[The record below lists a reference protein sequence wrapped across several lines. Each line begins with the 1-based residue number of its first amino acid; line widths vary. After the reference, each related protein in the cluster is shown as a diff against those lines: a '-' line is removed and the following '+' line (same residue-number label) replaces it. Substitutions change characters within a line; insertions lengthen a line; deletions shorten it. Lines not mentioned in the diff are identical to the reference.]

1 MSADQIMSI
10 NICQKVFDFFTMFA
24 DLLVR
29 WPLEDGNLL
38 SLICFISIAFVAIL
52 LGAFGVFLVDIS
64 HEGKNRILNIFEFT
78 IGSATFGVAVLGA
91 LLSLLLLAKP
101 DAQNVLPTTT
111 PSFTHTKYSNIVIE
125 SPKRKIYT
133 NNSKVGFTFS
143 YNENDGYVYLDTDG
157 VYDHGIETVFDN
169 QSFIIGDLTGAKGD
183 SNNSVYA
190 RLKKENARIVKTD
203 DAKKYPDY
211 ISYRISKIE
220 VEDGT
225 ATKTAYHQSEK
236 VKIKE
241 LYLELTAYVD
251 ADRLKDA
258 KQDEQDRKNQKDVD
272 QLLNN

>member
-1 MSADQIMSI
+1 MTED
-10 NICQKVFDFFTMFA
+10 ICQKAFDFFTIFA
-24 DLLVR
+24 DLIIR
-29 WPLEDGNLL
+29 SPLEDRSLL
-38 SLICFISIAFVAIL
+38 YLICFLSIAFVAIL
-52 LGAFGVFLVDIS
+52 LGSLGVFLVDIS
-64 HEGKNRILNIFEFT
+64 HEGKNRILNIFEFVAGST
-78 IGSATFGVAVLGA
+78 IFGAAVLGA
-91 LLSLLLLAKP
+91 LLSLLLLSKP
-101 DAQNVLPTTT
+101 DVQNVLPTIT
-111 PSFTHTKYSNIVIE
+111 PSFTHTKYSNIMIE

-143 YNENDGYVYLDTDG
+143 YDENDEHVYLDTDG

-169 QSFIIGDLTGAKGD
+169 QSFIIGDLIGAKGD

-190 RLKKENARIVKTD
+190 RLKKENVKIVKTD

-211 ISYRISKIE
+211 IFYRISKIE

-272 QLLNN
+272 QLLNK

>member
-1 MSADQIMSI
+1 
-10 NICQKVFDFFTMFA
+10 MF
-24 DLLVR
+24 LL
-29 WPLEDGNLL
+29 ET
-38 SLICFISIAFVAIL
+38 
-52 LGAFGVFLVDIS
+52 S
-64 HEGKNRILNIFEFT
+64 HDGKNQARNIFKFAA
-78 IGSATFGVAVLGA
+78 GSATLGAAVLGA
-91 LLSLLLLAKP
+91 LLSLLLLSKP
-101 DAQNVLPTTT
+101 DAQNVLPTIT

-133 NNSKVGFTFS
+133 NNSKVDFTFS
-143 YNENDGYVYLDTDG
+143 YDENDGHVYLDTDG
-157 VYDHGIETVFDN
+157 VYDHGIESVFDN
-169 QSFIIGDLTGAKGD
+169 QSFIIGDLIGAKGD

-190 RLKKENARIVKTD
+190 RLKKENVRIVKTD

-251 ADRLKDA
+251 SDRLKDA
-258 KQDEQDRKNQKDVD
+258 QQDAQDRKNQKDVD
-272 QLLNN
+272 KLLNN

>member
-1 MSADQIMSI
+1 MIMTED
-10 NICQKVFDFFTMFA
+10 ICQKVFDFFTIFA
-24 DLLVR
+24 DLFIR
-29 WPLEDGNLL
+29 RPIEDKALL
-38 SLICFISIAFVAIL
+38 FFLCFISIATVTIFLGSFGMHL
-52 LGAFGVFLVDIS
+52 LDAS
-64 HEGKNRILNIFEFT
+64 HEYKNQTLNIFEFIAGST
-78 IGSATFGVAVLGA
+78 ILGTTVLGA
-91 LLSLLLLAKP
+91 LLSLLLLSKP
-101 DAQNVLPTTT
+101 DVQNVLPTIT
-111 PSFTHTKYSNIVIE
+111 PSFTHTHYSNIVIE

-143 YNENDGYVYLDTDG
+143 YDENDEHVYLDTDG

-169 QSFIIGDLTGAKGD
+169 QSFIIGDLIGSKGD

-190 RLKKENARIVKTD
+190 RLKKENVHIVKTE

-211 ISYRISKIE
+211 ISYKISKIE

-272 QLLNN
+272 QLLNK

>member
-1 MSADQIMSI
+1 MAED
-10 NICQKVFDFFTMFA
+10 ICQKVFDFFTIFA
-24 DLLVR
+24 DLFIR
-29 WPLEDGNLL
+29 RPIEDKSLL
-38 SLICFISIAFVAIL
+38 FFLCFISIAAVTIFLGSFGMFL
-52 LGAFGVFLVDIS
+52 LDRA
-64 HEGKNRILNIFEFT
+64 NRLPNQKPNIFGSVAGYVIIGVT
-78 IGSATFGVAVLGA
+78 IICS
-91 LLSLLLLAKP
+91 LLSLLLLSKP
-101 DAQNVLPTTT
+101 DVQNALPTIT
-111 PSFTHTKYSNIVIE
+111 PSFTHTRYSNIVID

-143 YNENDGYVYLDTDG
+143 YDENDEHVYLDTDG
-157 VYDHGIETVFDN
+157 VYDHGIESVFDN
-169 QSFIIGDLTGAKGD
+169 QSFIISDLIGAKDD

-190 RLKKENARIVKTD
+190 RLKKENVRIVKTD

-211 ISYRISKIE
+211 VSYKISKIE

-251 ADRLKDA
+251 SDRLKDA
-258 KQDEQDRKNQKDVD
+258 QENEQDHKNQKDID

>member
-1 MSADQIMSI
+1 MFTD
-10 NICQKVFDFFTMFA
+10 ICQKVFDFFTIFA
-24 DLLVR
+24 DLIIRYPV
-29 WPLEDGNLL
+29 EDKALL
-38 SLICFISIAFVAIL
+38 FFVCFLSIAFVTIL
-52 LGAFGVFLVDIS
+52 LGSFGMFLLETS
-64 HEGKNRILNIFEFT
+64 HDGKNQARNIFKFAA
-78 IGSATFGVAVLGA
+78 GSATLGAAVLGA
-91 LLSLLLLAKP
+91 LLSLLLLSKP
-101 DAQNVLPTTT
+101 DAQNVLPTIT

-133 NNSKVGFTFS
+133 NNSKVDFTFS
-143 YNENDGYVYLDTDG
+143 YDENDGHVYLDTDG
-157 VYDHGIETVFDN
+157 VYDHGIESVFDN
-169 QSFIIGDLTGAKGD
+169 QSFIIGDLIGAKGD

-190 RLKKENARIVKTD
+190 RLKKENVRIVKTD

-251 ADRLKDA
+251 SDRLKDA
-258 KQDEQDRKNQKDVD
+258 QQDAQDRKNQKDVD
-272 QLLNN
+272 KLLNN

>member
-29 WPLEDGNLL
+29 RPLEDRSLL
-38 SLICFISIAFVAIL
+38 FLICFISIAFVAIL
-52 LGAFGVFLVDIS
+52 LGSLGVFLVNIS
-64 HEGKNRILNIFEFT
+64 HEGKNRTLNIFEFVAGST
-78 IGSATFGVAVLGA
+78 IVGAAVLGA
-91 LLSLLLLAKP
+91 LLSLLLLSKP
-101 DAQNVLPTTT
+101 DVQNVLPTIT
-111 PSFTHTKYSNIVIE
+111 PSFTHTKYSNIMIE

-143 YNENDGYVYLDTDG
+143 YDENDEHVYLDTDG

-169 QSFIIGDLTGAKGD
+169 QSFIIGDLIGAKGD

-190 RLKKENARIVKTD
+190 RLKKENVKIVKTD

-251 ADRLKDA
+251 TDRLKDA
-258 KQDEQDRKNQKDVD
+258 QENEQDYKNQKDVD

>member
-29 WPLEDGNLL
+29 WPLEDRGLL
-38 SLICFISIAFVAIL
+38 SLICFISIAFIAIL
-52 LGAFGVFLVDIS
+52 LGSLGVFLVDIS
-64 HEGKNRILNIFEFT
+64 HEGKNRILNIFEFVAGST
-78 IGSATFGVAVLGA
+78 IFGAAVLGA
-91 LLSLLLLAKP
+91 LLSLLLLSKP
-101 DAQNVLPTTT
+101 NVQNVLPTIT
-111 PSFTHTKYSNIVIE
+111 PSFTHTKYSNIMIE

-143 YNENDGYVYLDTDG
+143 YDENDEHVYLDTDG

-169 QSFIIGDLTGAKGD
+169 QSFIIGDLIGAKGD

-190 RLKKENARIVKTD
+190 RLKKENVKIVKTD

-211 ISYRISKIE
+211 IFYRISKIE

-272 QLLNN
+272 QLLNK

>member
-1 MSADQIMSI
+1 MSTDLITI
-10 NICQKVFDFFTMFA
+10 KDICQKVFDFFTIFA

-29 WPLEDGNLL
+29 WPIEDRNLL

-52 LGAFGVFLVDIS
+52 LGAFGMSLLDAS
-64 HEGKNRILNIFEFT
+64 HEGKNRILNIFEFVAGVGIFGGT
-78 IGSATFGVAVLGA
+78 ILG
-91 LLSLLLLAKP
+91 LILSLLLLAKP

-111 PSFTHTKYSNIVIE
+111 PSFTHTRYSNIVIE

-143 YNENDGYVYLDTDG
+143 YDENDEHVYLDTDG
-157 VYDHGIETVFDN
+157 VYDHGIKTIFDN
-169 QSFIIGDLTGAKGD
+169 QSFIIGDLIGAKGD

-190 RLKKENARIVKTD
+190 RLKKENVRIIKTD

-211 ISYRISKIE
+211 ISYKISKIE

-236 VKIKE
+236 VKLKE
-241 LYLELTAYVD
+241 LYLEVTAYVEP
-251 ADRLKDA
+251 DRLKDA

>member
-29 WPLEDGNLL
+29 WPLEDRSLL

-52 LGAFGVFLVDIS
+52 LGSLGVFLVDIS
-64 HEGKNRILNIFEFT
+64 HEGKNRILNIFEFVAGST
-78 IGSATFGVAVLGA
+78 IFGAAVLGA
-91 LLSLLLLAKP
+91 LLSLLLLSKP
-101 DAQNVLPTTT
+101 DVQNVLPTIT
-111 PSFTHTKYSNIVIE
+111 PSFTHTKYSNIMIE

-143 YNENDGYVYLDTDG
+143 YNENDEHVYLDTDG

-169 QSFIIGDLTGAKGD
+169 QSFIIGDLIGAKGD

-190 RLKKENARIVKTD
+190 RLKKENVKIVKTD

-211 ISYRISKIE
+211 IFYRISKIE

-251 ADRLKDA
+251 ANRLKDA
-258 KQDEQDRKNQKDVD
+258 KQDEQDRKNQKDID

>member
-1 MSADQIMSI
+1 MTED
-10 NICQKVFDFFTMFA
+10 ICQKVFDFFTIFA
-24 DLLVR
+24 DLIIRYPV
-29 WPLEDGNLL
+29 EDKTLL
-38 SLICFISIAFVAIL
+38 SFVCFLSIAFVAIL
-52 LGAFGVFLVDIS
+52 LGAFGMSLLDTS
-64 HEGKNRILNIFEFT
+64 HEGKNRILNIFEFAT
-78 IGSATFGVAVLGA
+78 GSAIFGVAVLGA

-101 DAQNVLPTTT
+101 DAQNVLPTIT

-143 YNENDGYVYLDTDG
+143 YNENDGHVYLDTDG
-157 VYDHGIETVFDN
+157 VYDHGIESVFDN
-169 QSFIIGDLTGAKGD
+169 QSFIIGDLIGAKGD

-225 ATKTAYHQSEK
+225 ATKTAYHQSKK

-251 ADRLKDA
+251 SDRLKDA
-258 KQDEQDRKNQKDVD
+258 QQDAQDRKNQKDVD
-272 QLLNN
+272 KLLNN

>member
-1 MSADQIMSI
+1 MIEDV
-10 NICQKVFDFFTMFA
+10 CQKVFDFFTIFA
-24 DLLVR
+24 DLIIR
-29 WPLEDGNLL
+29 HPIEDESLL
-38 SLICFISIAFVAIL
+38 FFLCFLSIAFVTIL
-52 LGAFGVFLVDIS
+52 LGSFGMHLLNTS
-64 HEGKNRILNIFEFT
+64 HEGKNQALSIFKFVA
-78 IGSATFGVAVLGA
+78 GSAIMGATILGA

-111 PSFTHTKYSNIVIE
+111 PSFTHTRYSNIVID

-143 YNENDGYVYLDTDG
+143 YNENDGHVYLDTDG
-157 VYDHGIETVFDN
+157 VYDHGIESVFDN
-169 QSFIIGDLTGAKGD
+169 QSFIIGDLIGAKGD

-190 RLKKENARIVKTD
+190 RLKKENVRIVKTD
-203 DAKKYPDY
+203 DAKKYQDY

-241 LYLELTAYVD
+241 LYLKLTAYVD
-251 ADRLKDA
+251 SDRLKDA
-258 KQDEQDRKNQKDVD
+258 KQDAQDRKNQKDVD